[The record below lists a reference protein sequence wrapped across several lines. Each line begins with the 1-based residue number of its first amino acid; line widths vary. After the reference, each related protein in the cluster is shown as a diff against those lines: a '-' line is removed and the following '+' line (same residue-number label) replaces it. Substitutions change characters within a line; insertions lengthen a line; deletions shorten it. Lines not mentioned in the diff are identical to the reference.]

1 MKTLKDLFEVLAEA
15 TNENGNT
22 SNHWFI
28 NFSGHVNKISV
39 KHYDTGWKTNGEG
52 HSQDCE
58 QTLNEEGIQAVY
70 WFVKTRLRKERS
82 GKELFE
88 ALADGTTYAPLK

>member
-15 TNENGNT
+15 TKENGNA

-39 KHYDTGWKTNGEG
+39 KHYDTGWKRDGNGHPQEI
-52 HSQDCE
+52 E
-58 QTLNEEGIQAVY
+58 QNIDEEGIQAVY
-70 WFVKTRLRKERS
+70 WFVKTRLR
-82 GKELFE
+82 GF
-88 ALADGTTYAPLK
+88 

>member
-15 TNENGNT
+15 TKENGNT

-28 NFSGHVNKISV
+28 SFSGHVNKISV
-39 KHYDTGWKTNGEG
+39 RHFDTGWKIDQDREA
-52 HSQDCE
+52 HSQACE

-70 WFVKTRLRKERS
+70 WFVKTRLR
-82 GKELFE
+82 GF
-88 ALADGTTYAPLK
+88 